1 MTPSHLLRDDENRL
15 EARYLLSLALSL
27 VLFGGALVAGLA
39 YHLINER
46 ALPGISLE
54 HLAEADRHAALE
66 NYERAA
72 MAYRVAAA
80 VAPDD
85 DRALVR
91 LGLAA
96 RQLGDSRQ
104 TIDAFRRVLRVN
116 PRHVGAH
123 YFLGLTYLEQGDLER
138 AARHGAA
145 AARLA
150 PDSADAHATL
160 GAILIQQGKRAE
172 AGRRFRQALRL
183 SPDLDLARRG
193 LAELGEASGTSGTDR
208 R

>member
-1 MTPSHLLRDDENRL
+1 MTSSHLLRDDKNRL
-15 EARYLLSLALSL
+15 EPGYLLSLTLSL
-27 VLFGGALVAGLA
+27 VLFGIALVAGLA
-39 YHLINER
+39 YHLMVEGG
-46 ALPGISLE
+46 LPGIFLE
-54 HLAEADRHAALE
+54 HLAQADRHAALE

-104 TIDAFRRVLRVN
+104 TIDAFTRVLRVN
-116 PRHVGAH
+116 PRHAGAH
-123 YFLGLTYLEQGDLER
+123 YFLGLTYFEQGDLER

-145 AARLA
+145 AVRLA
-150 PDSADAHATL
+150 PDFADAHATL
-160 GAILIQQGKRAE
+160 GAILLQQGKRAE
-172 AGRRFRQALRL
+172 AAHHFRQALRL
-183 SPDLDLARRG
+183 RPELEMARRG
-193 LAELGEASGTSGTDR
+193 LAELVEAPAVRADR